1 MFSFSK
7 RKIFDE
13 MTPKIKGKH
22 VLICCTGPSIAD
34 YKERIYDLASQEDVI
49 VWGVNNAHPFI
60 DLDVHIW
67 GEWSRWKK
75 FHARVRKESIFLFP
89 PLGKYRKVIAKWD
102 FRSKARTVY
111 YYDYRETGPKEPLR
125 FENFC
130 MHGHFAN
137 TGSISIYLSYLL
149 GARKISVV
157 GMDGYITGNKYIH
170 YSKER
175 LTERDENEHRIND
188 KISARFLKLASE
200 AKIPFKIMTPTL
212 FTDYA
217 SDEWLNSL

>member
-149 GARKISVV
+149 GARKISFTTDSYLVIIYV
-157 GMDGYITGNKYIH
+157 SLILLNLAHPPQLIGWSQIFFFLHLEKVKHTH
-170 YSKER
+170 
-175 LTERDENEHRIND
+175 TRDKH
-188 KISARFLKLASE
+188 
-200 AKIPFKIMTPTL
+200 
-212 FTDYA
+212 
-217 SDEWLNSL
+217 LNYQI